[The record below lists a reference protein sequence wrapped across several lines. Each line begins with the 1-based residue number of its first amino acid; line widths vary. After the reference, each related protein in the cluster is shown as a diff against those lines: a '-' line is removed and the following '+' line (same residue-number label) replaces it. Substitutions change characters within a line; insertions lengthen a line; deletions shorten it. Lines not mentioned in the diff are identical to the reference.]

1 MISPLHDA
9 GCTILKSIVRELV
22 SLGVLDDCSVYD
34 VQHNVMIE
42 LVEPDGTVR

>member
-1 MISPLHDA
+1 MTSPLHDA
-9 GCTILKSIVRELV
+9 GCTILESIVEELV
-22 SLGVLDDCSVYD
+22 SPGVPKDGSVYH